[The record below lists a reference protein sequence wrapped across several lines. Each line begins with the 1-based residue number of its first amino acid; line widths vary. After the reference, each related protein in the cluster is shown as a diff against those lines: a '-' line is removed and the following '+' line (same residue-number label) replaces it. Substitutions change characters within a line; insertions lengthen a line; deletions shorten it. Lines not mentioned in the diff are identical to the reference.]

1 LILPFLLD
9 RYMLSTGTFSGRPMP
24 RPMGPGSA
32 LNLPFT
38 RTPEERAVEGLERK
52 RKQEEAIKQKVGEF
66 GRAVTG
72 TKVARFAGDIAGSA
86 GGSVLGTKGGAAAG
100 GMIGAAVGGPV
111 GAIVGAPLGAAAGG
125 IAGGLVGGAAGRSV
139 GGAIGEMGERR
150 KAGEIART
158 AFGGGAIT
166 GDMEGRRS
174 PTEQTIIGNPM
185 ADPMAA
191 DFVRMPQD
199 LQSGYMHMNRFGS
212 PLPIHGLATP
222 GRTTMAQ
229 DVQDGN
235 LVMQHRMQVANRN
248 PIAMSEVPFGGMM

>member
-1 LILPFLLD
+1 MSQRPGTPFDRPTFGTSLP
-9 RYMLSTGTFSGRPMP
+9 M
-24 RPMGPGSA
+24 
-32 LNLPFT
+32 PFT
-38 RTPEERAVEGLERK
+38 RTPEEQAIENYERK
-52 RKQEEAIKQKVGEF
+52 KQMEGKIKEKAGKVVDAIRG
-66 GRAVTG
+66 TG
-72 TKVARFAGDIAGSA
+72 AARLAGSVGGGMA
-86 GGSVLGTKGGAAAG
+86 GSKAGAALGGSV
-100 GMIGAAVGGPV
+100 GGPAGAVV
-111 GAIVGAPLGAAAGG
+111 GSVAGSLIG
-125 IAGGLVGGAAGRSV
+125 ST
-139 GGAIGEMGERR
+139 IGE
-150 KAGEIART
+150 KAGEGIGKMGEKRMAGEMIRT
-158 AFGGGAIT
+158 TFGGGAIT
-166 GDMEGRRS
+166 GDMSDRRS

-229 DVQDGN
+229 DIQDGN